1 MSCDNSDYSYATKY
15 TLGGHH
21 HGHPQHHLQHQQQ
34 QSLDNNM
41 TELLE
46 EPVEEKPEQ
55 GGERIAWEFH
65 HVTLQRVPGYG
76 FGIAV
81 SGGRDNPHFTNGDP
95 SIAISDVLKAG
106 AAEGKLMINDRVIS
120 ANSVSLEGVDYAT
133 AVQVLRDSGQT
144 VNLVVKRRVVLPSVP
159 EPQNVRVSLTK
170 NKKKEDFGVVL
181 GCKIYIKEIT
191 SRSVAEKEGS
201 LQEGDLVHR
210 INNLS
215 LDGLSLKEAR
225 KLLDSA
231 KDKLEMTVRRDPF
244 RNSQPR
250 SGQPKVENGAAEPN
264 QNLYVPPP
272 SRKEEKNNLAR
283 EARMGEED
291 APPRP
296 PLPREEA
303 DYGSSPRRAEDSS
316 LAVSSKTKG
325 NLPDPRFISF
335 QKEGSVGIRLTGG
348 I

>member
-1 MSCDNSDYSYATKY
+1 M
-15 TLGGHH
+15 
-21 HGHPQHHLQHQQQ
+21 
-34 QSLDNNM
+34 
-41 TELLE
+41 
-46 EPVEEKPEQ
+46 
-55 GGERIAWEFH
+55 
-65 HVTLQRVPGYG
+65 
-76 FGIAV
+76 

-106 AAEGKLMINDRVIS
+106 PAEGKLMINDRVIS

-191 SRSVAEKEGS
+191 SRSVADKEGS

-231 KDKLEMTVRRDPF
+231 KDKLEMTVRRDPY
-244 RNSQPR
+244 RNSQSR
-250 SGQPKVENGAAEPN
+250 SGQPKVENGSAEPN

-296 PLPREEA
+296 PLPREEGNQPCTNLLTQLMPQPLTA
-303 DYGSSPRRAEDSS
+303 PVPPSPTNPGSEKTGPVSEAGTLPIGEKVS
-316 LAVSSKTKG
+316 LSIDLTNLSKGESGKA
-325 NLPDPRFISF
+325 
-335 QKEGSVGIRLTGG
+335 LTTCALTHSLTHTHL
-348 I
+348 

>member
-1 MSCDNSDYSYATKY
+1 MSPYRGSQAMASASRCV
-15 TLGGHH
+15 GHH
-21 HGHPQHHLQHQQQ
+21 LHRPIFNPTIQ
-34 QSLDNNM
+34 
-41 TELLE
+41 
-46 EPVEEKPEQ
+46 
-55 GGERIAWEFH
+55 
-65 HVTLQRVPGYG
+65 
-76 FGIAV
+76 V

-106 AAEGKLMINDRVIS
+106 PAEGKLMINDRVIS
-120 ANSVSLEGVDYAT
+120 ANNVSLEGVDYAT

-144 VNLVVKRRVVLPSVP
+144 VNLVVKRRVVLPSAP
-159 EPQNVRVSLTK
+159 EPQNIRVSLMK

-191 SRSVAEKEGS
+191 GRSVADKDGN
-201 LQEGDLVHR
+201 LQEGDLVHK

-231 KDKLEMTVRRDPF
+231 KDKLEMTVRRDPY
-244 RNSQPR
+244 RTTPPR
-250 SGQPKVENGAAEPN
+250 SGQPKVENGEPN

-283 EARMGEED
+283 EARMGEDE

-296 PLPREEA
+296 PLPREE
-303 DYGSSPRRAEDSS
+303 G
-316 LAVSSKTKG
+316 KTYPQ
-325 NLPDPRFISF
+325 LIYP
-335 QKEGSVGIRLTGG
+335 
-348 I
+348 

>member
-1 MSCDNSDYSYATKY
+1 MHYQLLTNSILYSKPHA
-15 TLGGHH
+15 LF
-21 HGHPQHHLQHQQQ
+21 
-34 QSLDNNM
+34 
-41 TELLE
+41 
-46 EPVEEKPEQ
+46 PVVNFASYK
-55 GGERIAWEFH
+55 
-65 HVTLQRVPGYG
+65 
-76 FGIAV
+76 V

-106 AAEGKLMINDRVIS
+106 PAEGKLMINDRVIS

-296 PLPREEA
+296 PLPREEGNTLCA
-303 DYGSSPRRAEDSS
+303 RLLMLTTNATTTTSSTANCTFCPPPHQLTQAQRRLGRPQKQAHFPSGRRFPYPS
-316 LAVSSKTKG
+316 TCPALARANQVR
-325 NLPDPRFISF
+325 P
-335 QKEGSVGIRLTGG
+335 
-348 I
+348 

>member
-1 MSCDNSDYSYATKY
+1 M
-15 TLGGHH
+15 
-21 HGHPQHHLQHQQQ
+21 
-34 QSLDNNM
+34 
-41 TELLE
+41 
-46 EPVEEKPEQ
+46 
-55 GGERIAWEFH
+55 
-65 HVTLQRVPGYG
+65 
-76 FGIAV
+76 

-106 AAEGKLMINDRVIS
+106 PAEGKLMINDRVIS

-296 PLPREEA
+296 PLPREEGNTLCSRLLMLTTNA
-303 DYGSSPRRAEDSS
+303 TTTTSSTANCTFCPH
-316 LAVSSKTKG
+316 
-325 NLPDPRFISF
+325 
-335 QKEGSVGIRLTGG
+335 LTN
-348 I
+348 